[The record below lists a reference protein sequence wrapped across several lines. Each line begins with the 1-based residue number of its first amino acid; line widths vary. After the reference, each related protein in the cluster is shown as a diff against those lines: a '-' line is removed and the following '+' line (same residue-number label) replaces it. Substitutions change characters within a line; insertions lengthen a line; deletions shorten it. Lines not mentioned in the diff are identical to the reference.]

1 MAHVPT
7 PDRRLLRTRT
17 RRPRRTSSLVWAPSP
32 VNATRH
38 PRCSATAAFAWMGRP
53 PMRST
58 PIAASRTLI
67 GTALSSARRTIA
79 GDCEVG
85 VTESDLVAGSKPTA
99 IDPLAVHHR
108 SVRRLQIDDRPA
120 SAPLD
125 KHSVA
130 SRDTGCVKP
139 DVTRTGSPQQ
149 PRGMHALTGQP
160 ATVTGN
166 LNPVNGAPHQRNED
180 VAHRRKVGRQIP
192 QLADRAG
199 AQRRLDSH
207 LVGVG
212 RELVTREA
220 HRELLNDRFA
230 QPT

>member
-1 MAHVPT
+1 MCRHRTGAYCERERG
-7 PDRRLLRTRT
+7 DRDERARSYGPHRLSTLPGTRAA
-17 RRPRRTSSLVWAPSP
+17 RRPLHSP
-32 VNATRH
+32 G
-38 PRCSATAAFAWMGRP
+38 WGGL